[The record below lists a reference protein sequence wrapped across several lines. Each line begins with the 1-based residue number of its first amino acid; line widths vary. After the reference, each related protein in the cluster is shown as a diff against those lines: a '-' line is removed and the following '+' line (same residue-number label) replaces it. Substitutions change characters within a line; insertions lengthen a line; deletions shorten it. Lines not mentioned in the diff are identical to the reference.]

1 MKHLNKLFLLI
12 FVLAFAIG
20 CSKSSDPSPAA
31 TIVGKWKAS
40 TIKGSVTALGQSQS
54 INEAINA
61 TFEFKAD
68 NTFTGTGTI
77 NALDTDVVNNT
88 SVSGKYTFSGSEVT
102 MTYTDPSTKK
112 ETIETYKVTISG
124 STMTWNI
131 NLDAYKKLVAND
143 PSAALALAFISAL
156 DLNISLQKQ

>member
-12 FVLAFAIG
+12 FVLAFAVG